1 MHPLALIPQIINF
14 IDFEKAFDSLDI
26 VRLWKTLSVYGFPT
40 KYIRVISSLNED
52 SECCLKVENDHT
64 QWFKILTGVKQGCYS
79 DRGETGLLSPVLF
92 DLAMD
97 WLMRQTIGAATR
109 GLKWTET
116 QEILEDLDFADD
128 IALIS
133 VSTEDTQQTR

>member
-1 MHPLALIPQIINF
+1 M
-14 IDFEKAFDSLDI
+14 
-26 VRLWKTLSVYGFPT
+26 
-40 KYIRVISSLNED
+40 ISSLYED
-52 SECCLKVENDHT
+52 SECCVKVENDHT
-64 QWFKILTGVKQGCYS
+64 QWFKILTGVKQGCV
-79 DRGETGLLSPVLF
+79 LSPVLF
-92 DLAMD
+92 GLAMD

-133 VSTEDTQQTR
+133 VSTEDMQLKTDRLHELGQGIGLKISDKKTQLMTLGMSDPAITVAGKAVDKVTKST